1 MRSLGVGLLLMDA
14 AQKGRHRG
22 RKDGGFFIEAHKF
35 VFTSAPSRARRIVQA
50 QLPDDRRGA
59 RMAADHDVAAYV
71 VSLCVELQKLAETA
85 DMQVLALILAMA
97 ALEAS
102 RGKAASAVQQRQPEV
117 PIAS

>member
-85 DMQVLALILAMA
+85 DMQVAYI
-97 ALEAS
+97 
-102 RGKAASAVQQRQPEV
+102 AVDLCYHRLYTKTPARSE
-117 PIAS
+117 